1 MSFGVIVVML
11 FVVVVVVVI
20 FVVVKF
26 GIVFLLYYFAALF
39 VGSWA
44 MTNVIFTALYVEF
57 CLPLCRVVG
66 FYCRIF

>member
-1 MSFGVIVVML
+1 MLFGVIVVIL
-11 FVVVVVVVI
+11 FVVVI

-44 MTNVIFTALYVEF
+44 VTNVIFTVLYVGF
-57 CLPLCRVVG
+57 CLPFYRVVG
-66 FYCRIF
+66 FYCVIF